1 MAVLSKE
8 KPSLENHTEIHV
20 ALHHSV
26 WTHNNVFFYVNK
38 IAILVSVQHSMLFS
52 YVVIRDLLLGNI
64 ASNIFSKFEIS

>member
-38 IAILVSVQHSMLFS
+38 IAILVSV
-52 YVVIRDLLLGNI
+52 
-64 ASNIFSKFEIS
+64 